1 MVFVEL
7 PSLIPRESG
16 LRGKYAAVWLCA
28 RGYVRGNV
36 NSSVCTFFLIFYN
49 LKCNYSIHNWW
60 GISFR
65 FLAQFHYASR

>member
-36 NSSVCTFFLIFYN
+36 NSSVCTFFYRLQ
-49 LKCNYSIHNWW
+49 LKM
-60 GISFR
+60 
-65 FLAQFHYASR
+65 